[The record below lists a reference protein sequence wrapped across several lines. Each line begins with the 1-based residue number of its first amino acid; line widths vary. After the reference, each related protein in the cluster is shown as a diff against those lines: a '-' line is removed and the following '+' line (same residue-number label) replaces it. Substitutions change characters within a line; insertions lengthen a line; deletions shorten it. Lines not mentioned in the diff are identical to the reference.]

1 MSTYYRP
8 TEKIKLSEYKKIK
21 GLKVK
26 PYKKGINEYGNLFQ
40 ANGSTLHYAINNQKE
55 VIDLMRYGGNNADD
69 ILELVSAK
77 LDVAFISE
85 HENGYQGLA
94 DEDTDVVTIQ
104 IK

>member
-8 TEKIKLSEYKKIK
+8 TEKIKLSEYKKIR

-26 PYKKGINEYGNLFQ
+26 TNKYGNLFQ
-40 ANGSTLHYAINNQKE
+40 ANGSTLHYSINNKKE

-77 LDVAFISE
+77 LDVFFISE

-94 DEDTDVVTIQ
+94 DKDTDVITIQ
-104 IK
+104 LK

>member
-26 PYKKGINEYGNLFQ
+26 TNKYGNLFQ
-40 ANGSTLHYAINNQKE
+40 ANGSTLHYAINNKKE
-55 VIDLMRYGGNNADD
+55 VIDIMRYGGNNADD

-94 DEDTDVVTIQ
+94 DKDTDVITIQ

>member
-1 MSTYYRP
+1 
-8 TEKIKLSEYKKIK
+8 
-21 GLKVK
+21 
-26 PYKKGINEYGNLFQ
+26 
-40 ANGSTLHYAINNQKE
+40 
-55 VIDLMRYGGNNADD
+55 MRYGGNNADD

-94 DEDTDVVTIQ
+94 DEDTDVITIQ